1 MNLRRRLAFILL
13 AASAIPS
20 SAAMAQPA
28 EQRDRVAVSF
38 TLALGRTPAPAELDS
53 WTSQAAQ
60 PIAALLERHR
70 QALRDPAVARA
81 VAARAWQDA
90 FGTAP
95 SEEEARTAA
104 GAGLYVDQVQR
115 HLKQLSE
122 RPADY
127 EAVVQRV
134 YRLLLDRIAYPEEVT
149 YWRARPTLSYV
160 LLVGCVEDWA
170 RRNQPG
176 LMATAGV
183 PSIAATSARLAT
195 VRLSP
200 AVAAEARAA
209 AGLSAEG
216 TRAMDAELG
225 RNIVAPG
232 AASVVS
238 VGGVHFAAVGAAKE

>member
-1 MNLRRRLAFILL
+1 MNLRRRLALFLL
-13 AASAIPS
+13 AASIVPP
-20 SAAMAQPA
+20 SAALAQSG

-38 TLALGRTPAPAELDS
+38 TLALGRTATPAELDS
-53 WTSQAAQ
+53 WTSRDAQ
-60 PIAALLERHR
+60 PVAALLERHR
-70 QALRDPAVARA
+70 QALREPAAARA
-81 VAARAWQDA
+81 VAAKAWQDA
-90 FGTAP
+90 FGTRP
-95 SEEEARTAA
+95 SDEEARLA
-104 GAGLYVDQVQR
+104 AGLYVEQVQR
-115 HLKQLSE
+115 HLKQLTD

-134 YRLLLDRIAYPEEVT
+134 YRLLLDRIAYPEEVS
-149 YWRARPTLSYV
+149 YWRARPTLSYA

-183 PSIAATSARLAT
+183 PSIAVTSARLAT

-200 AVAAEARAA
+200 AVAMEARAA
-209 AGLSAEG
+209 AGLSAKDSP
-216 TRAMDAELG
+216 AMDAELG

-238 VGGVHFAAVGAAKE
+238 VGGVHFAVVGAAKE